1 MRHVGAEPAFSGPR
15 SLSLGVQ
22 RRRASAGDAARRTTC
37 KSNFVYWTESSGQR
51 SRFAPSS
58 LSCLSAEARRA
69 EAPFHSPG
77 GRKLHKHASVPD
89 RSCAALPSASSA
101 TVRGGALPSAA
112 RDQDPRP
119 ATARRAGRKPKRA
132 LNAAGV
138 LPGSCGKAEGIRAS
152 PLRRKEQR
160 RAGFP
165 SHPTRQP
172 PARRRYLPR
181 PEREPGPRTPGLASP
196 RCRGRPPARRERDT
210 VPAGPLRPQPA
221 GRCSSRRGGGERRAA
236 TRAAAGAVP
245 GRPAG
250 RKLRGA
256 GRHHRPK
263 ASKQTAEKA
272 LPPLTP
278 APGKGRQH
286 LRPPRRW
293 GEPRE
298 TPLRHRPRRGRRGAT
313 GPRGTTG
320 GRGALQASGQQ
331 ALIHCCNGRIRT
343 RPGSKELSRGTTCG
357 LPQWLLGQS
366 HQHWLRCG
374 RTD

>member
-1 MRHVGAEPAFSGPR
+1 MRHVGAEPTFSGPR

-22 RRRASAGDAARRTTC
+22 RRRASAGDAAHGTTC

-58 LSCLSAEARRA
+58 LSCLTAEARRA

-77 GRKLHKHASVPD
+77 GRELHKHASVPD

-101 TVRGGALPSAA
+101 TVRGGSPLSRPVTAA
-112 RDQDPRP
+112 GDQDPRP

-138 LPGSCGKAEGIRAS
+138 SPGSCGEAEGIRAS
-152 PLRRKEQR
+152 PLRRQEHR

-165 SHPTRQP
+165 SQPTRQP

-181 PEREPGPRTPGLASP
+181 PEREPAPRTPGLARP
-196 RCRGRPPARRERDT
+196 R
-210 VPAGPLRPQPA
+210 L
-221 GRCSSRRGGGERRAA
+221 
-236 TRAAAGAVP
+236 AAGAAHPHAGRGTRHRPGPSVRSPLGDVVP
-245 GRPAG
+245 AAGAGSAGRRQGPSPAG

-256 GRHHRPK
+256 GRHRRPK

-286 LRPPRRW
+286 LRAPRRW
-293 GEPRE
+293 RSPGR
-298 TPLRHRPRRGRRGAT
+298 PLFGTDRDGGGGAPKHHRWSRSVT
-313 GPRGTTG
+313 GFRP
-320 GRGALQASGQQ
+320 AS
-331 ALIHCCNGRIRT
+331 AN
-343 RPGSKELSRGTTCG
+343 S
-357 LPQWLLGQS
+357 LL
-366 HQHWLRCG
+366 
-374 RTD
+374 